1 MPTGTAQPD
10 AATPVCVSFGVWTAQ
25 DVSGAPVDHG
35 QAFTSAEVDWT
46 VKVEAGSLSPDSTYY
61 YRFADCTN
69 NATVSVT
76 GTTRTL
82 PSPDSTS
89 TAFNVYRFHAEWELI
104 RLLAPADQVNGG
116 KPITFAVFSCANYPY
131 GYFNAYSYA
140 AEKVN
145 ADIFIHLGD
154 YVSFLSCHDPEFRF
168 AEALSCRS
176 MSTKK
181 GTVSYLFASQSDE
194 HYLMNTCID
203 GNG

>member
-1 MPTGTAQPD
+1 MPTGSAQPD
-10 AATPVCVSFGVWTAQ
+10 ATTPVCVSFGVWAAQ
-25 DVSGAPVDHG
+25 DLSGQPVDHG

-89 TAFNVYRFHAEWELI
+89 TAFYIFFSFSRALTPM
-104 RLLAPADQVNGG
+104 LAPAEKVNGG

-145 ADIFIHLGD
+145 ADIYIHLGD
-154 YVSFLSCHDPEFRF
+154 YVSLTSIISNLRLLKLYPADLRVQGRG
-168 AEALSCRS
+168 L
-176 MSTKK
+176 
-181 GTVSYLFASQSDE
+181 
-194 HYLMNTCID
+194 
-203 GNG
+203 